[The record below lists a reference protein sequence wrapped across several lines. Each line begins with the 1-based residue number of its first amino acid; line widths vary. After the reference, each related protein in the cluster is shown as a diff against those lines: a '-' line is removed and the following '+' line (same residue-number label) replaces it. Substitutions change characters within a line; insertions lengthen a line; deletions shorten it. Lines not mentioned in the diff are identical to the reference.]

1 MIKKEITEIRK
12 RFTKEACS
20 LTRICGCYVNNE
32 KEKVTTFTEPFLALP
47 EEEMFKYFELFRKAM
62 SGTIG
67 KNLMNLEFP
76 LDSEFDGGTQEFLLR
91 LRDSEL
97 KDEALLDEFYDK
109 VIQNLSYVGS
119 YLILLVHDA
128 YDIPGK
134 TSDGLTMDDA
144 SDEVYQYLLC
154 AVCPVNLSKPGLIYN
169 SDRNLFTNCLREWM
183 VDAPD
188 LGFLFPAF
196 NDRSADIHSLL
207 YYTKNAKD
215 LHDSFTDSIFGC
227 VTPLPAASQKEA
239 FASLVTESLGEECEY
254 EIVRNIHENLHEML
268 TEHADDPQPLALNE
282 HDVRDLFERSGVSNE
297 QLEGFEQRY
306 EACAGENATLLAS
319 NVANVRKFELK
330 TPDIVINVNPD
341 RADLIETRVIDG
353 IPYLMIPA
361 NDNVEVNGIVT
372 RAIHE

>member
-32 KEKVTTFTEPFLALP
+32 KEKVTTFAEPFLALP
-47 EEEMFKYFELFRKAM
+47 EEEMFKYFEIFRKTM
-62 SGTIG
+62 SGTLG

-76 LDSEFDGGTQEFLLR
+76 LDTEFEGGTQEFLLR
-91 LRDSEL
+91 LRDSGL
-97 KDEALLDEFYDK
+97 KDEALLDEFYDR

-144 SDEVYQYLLC
+144 SDEVYQYFLC
-154 AVCPVNLSKPGLIYN
+154 TICPVNLSKPGLIYN
-169 SDRNLFTNCLREWM
+169 SERNLFTNCLREWM
-183 VDAPD
+183 VDAPE

-227 VTPLPAASQKEA
+227 MTPLPAASQKEA
-239 FASLVTESLGEECEY
+239 FVSLVAESLGEECEY
-254 EIVRNIHENLHEML
+254 DIVRNIHENLHEML
-268 TEHADDPQPLALNE
+268 TEHADDPQPLSLNE
-282 HDVRDLFERSGVSNE
+282 HDVRDLFERSGVSDE
-297 QLEGFEQRY
+297 QLEGFEEVY
-306 EACAGENATLLAS
+306 EACAGENATLLAA

-330 TPDIVINVNPD
+330 TPDIVISVNPD

>member
-32 KEKVTTFTEPFLALP
+32 KEKVTTFAEPFLALP
-47 EEEMFKYFELFRKAM
+47 EEEMFKYFELFRKSM
-62 SGTIG
+62 SGTLG

-76 LDSEFDGGTQEFLLR
+76 LDTEFEGGTQDFLLR
-91 LRDSEL
+91 LRNSGL

-144 SDEVYQYLLC
+144 SDEVYQYILC

-169 SDRNLFTNCLREWM
+169 SERNLFTNCLREWM

-207 YYTKNAKD
+207 YYTKDAKN

-239 FASLVTESLGEECEY
+239 FASLVAESLGEECEY

-282 HDVRDLFERSGVSNE
+282 HDVRDLFERSGVSDE
-297 QLEGFEQRY
+297 QLEGFEKVY
-306 EACAGENATLLAS
+306 EACAGESATLLAS

-330 TPDIVINVNPD
+330 TPDIVISVNPD